1 MALVI
6 IPTRSD
12 IPCYDFQ
19 ITLDGVILNLEFA
32 WSDRMSVWAM
42 NIFDINSVAIVTGI
56 PLFTE
61 FPLLYKEK
69 DTRLPKGNW
78 FCVDT
83 GNEAKNPGRDDFGSR
98 VLLYYGDTDE

>member
-1 MALVI
+1 MALQI

-12 IPCYDFQ
+12 VPCYDFQ
-19 ITLDGVILNLEFA
+19 ITLDGVILNLEFM
-32 WSDRMSVWAM
+32 WGDRLNLWTM
-42 NIFDINSVAIVTGI
+42 NIFDLNQNPIVTGV

-69 DTRLPKGNW
+69 DVRLPPGQW

-83 GNEAKNPGRDDFGSR
+83 GNEGKNPGRDDFGSR
-98 VLLYYGDTDE
+98 VLLYYGDV